1 MNWYLAVLKKYTVF
15 DGRAHR
21 SEFWFFLLIN
31 VIIDIIFGVI
41 DGATGTFDAE
51 YGMGLLGLIYALAV
65 FLPGLAVTMR
75 RLHDTDR
82 SGWWILIALVPC
94 AGLIVLLVF
103 LTMDSSPGENRF
115 GANPKGIPS

>member
-1 MNWYLAVLKKYTVF
+1 M
-15 DGRAHR
+15 
-21 SEFWFFLLIN
+21 
-31 VIIDIIFGVI
+31 IISIIFGVI

-94 AGLIVLLVF
+94 AGLFDEFTLWDTSTRPPLKIATAIGKKLTIVDAEKWSIF
-103 LTMDSSPGENRF
+103 IKKGE
-115 GANPKGIPS
+115 AKLK